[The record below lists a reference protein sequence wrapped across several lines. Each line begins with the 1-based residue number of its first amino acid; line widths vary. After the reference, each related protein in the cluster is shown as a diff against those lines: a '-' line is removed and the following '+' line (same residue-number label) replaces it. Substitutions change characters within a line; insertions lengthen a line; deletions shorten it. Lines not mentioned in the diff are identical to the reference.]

1 MDIHQ
6 NKFPHRK
13 RPAQMPPVERHNR
26 PVILFVTL
34 AIQPRGNFL
43 ASDVFQAVF
52 LEACRDADAWLVGR
66 YVIMPDHVHLFC
78 VPARLPTVGIR
89 RWSQYLKERITKR
102 LGAQR
107 LATGSPSSDRLE
119 GEPVASR
126 DADLPSASETPRG
139 WRWQPNCWDTQVR
152 SGEHYHEAWLYV
164 RENPV
169 RAGLVDDAG
178 QWAYQGELN
187 VLLW

>member
-1 MDIHQ
+1 
-6 NKFPHRK
+6 
-13 RPAQMPPVERHNR
+13 MPPVERHNR

-34 AIQPRGNFL
+34 AIQPRGNYL

-52 LEACRDADAWLVGR
+52 LEACR
-66 YVIMPDHVHLFC
+66 
-78 VPARLPTVGIR
+78 
-89 RWSQYLKERITKR
+89 E
-102 LGAQR
+102 
-107 LATGSPSSDRLE
+107 
-119 GEPVASR
+119 
-126 DADLPSASETPRG
+126 ADLPSASETPRG

-152 SGEHYHEAWLYV
+152 SGEHYHETWLYV